1 MTKKIK
7 AVIAV
12 IVNNDRILA
21 TQRKQTRPW
30 GGYWEFPGG
39 KIETGETALRALKR
53 ELFEELAVKAVIG
66 PAVMPPL
73 VYNYDYGM
81 VQLDIYYAKL
91 KTTAIK
97 LRAASQFRWLLPTEL
112 AQLQW
117 PPANQP
123 LIEKLSRMQ
132 LSQLN
137 F

>member
-53 ELFEELAVKAVIG
+53 ELFEELAVKAAIG

-73 VYNYDYGM
+73 VYNY
-81 VQLDIYYAKL
+81 
-91 KTTAIK
+91 
-97 LRAASQFRWLLPTEL
+97 E
-112 AQLQW
+112 
-117 PPANQP
+117 
-123 LIEKLSRMQ
+123 
-132 LSQLN
+132 
-137 F
+137 